1 MEAGTGGGTD
11 IALKEPPPSTSDK
24 DDRLVR
30 LSSSSASSS
39 CSSFDPFQLD
49 EHGSVSCPSAAND
62 HLNPETS
69 SGSSFR
75 FDRKEEVPSS
85 SSLVP
90 ERSSNGLAPAEP
102 SLGTAASGRSLD
114 SSSSSGSMTQ
124 SPPVQVMERA
134 SDLDNGSPSPY
145 RIPSSV
151 FARTKSTAPQEWSVT
166 SNESLFSIHMGNMS
180 FNKDLY
186 WMCKSGEL
194 GKGGESFMSPSPA
207 LMDCSSNQPPPPLV
221 DHSSN
226 RSPQPLFDYSSNPP
240 SPKPGSDSIDIFKK
254 NTTLDEGLRATPEAV
269 ETMKAVLRE
278 NAEANGEK
286 ENSSHTDGASCH
298 SIAVSPSHRS
308 SASGAS
314 TKSFAFPM

>member
-1 MEAGTGGGTD
+1 MEAGTGGST
-11 IALKEPPPSTSDK
+11 ITALKEAPPSTSDR
-24 DDRLVR
+24 DDHLER

-49 EHGSVSCPSAAND
+49 GHSNDKSSSAANG
-62 HLNPETS
+62 HLNPETI

-75 FDRKEEVPSS
+75 FDHTEGIPSS
-85 SSLVP
+85 SLPVP
-90 ERSSNGLAPAEP
+90 D
-102 SLGTAASGRSLD
+102 ASHRSLD
-114 SSSSSGSMTQ
+114 SSSSSGSITQ
-124 SPPVQVMERA
+124 SPQVQVMERTR
-134 SDLDNGSPSPY
+134 DMDNGSPSPY

-194 GKGGESFMSPSPA
+194 GKGGELFMSPS
-207 LMDCSSNQPPPPLV
+207 LMDYPSNQPPSPLT
-221 DHSSN
+221 DQLSNQSS
-226 RSPQPLFDYSSNPP
+226 QPLIGYSSNPP
-240 SPKPGSDSIDIFKK
+240 SPKPASDSIDIFKK

-269 ETMKAVLRE
+269 ETMKSVLRE
-278 NAEANGEK
+278 NAEADREN

-298 SIAVSPSHRS
+298 SVALSPSHRS